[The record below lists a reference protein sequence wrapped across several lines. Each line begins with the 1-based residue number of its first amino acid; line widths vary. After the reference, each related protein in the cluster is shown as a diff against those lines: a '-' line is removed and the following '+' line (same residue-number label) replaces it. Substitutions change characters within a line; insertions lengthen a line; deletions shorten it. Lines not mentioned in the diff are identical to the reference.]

1 MRKVIRR
8 PELIPD
14 HKRLEGPRPPLTS
27 DDRLFLDELKS
38 YHSKQHFEYMRAWWE
53 NAKS

>member
-1 MRKVIRR
+1 MKKVTRR

-14 HKRLEGPRPPLTS
+14 RKRPEGPRPLLAS

-38 YHSKQHFEYMRAWWE
+38 YHSKQHFEYMRAWWGK
-53 NAKS
+53 AKP